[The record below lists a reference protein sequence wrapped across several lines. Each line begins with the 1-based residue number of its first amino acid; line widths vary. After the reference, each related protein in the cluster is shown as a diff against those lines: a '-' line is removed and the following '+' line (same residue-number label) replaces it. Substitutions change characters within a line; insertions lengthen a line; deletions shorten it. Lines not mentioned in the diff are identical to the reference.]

1 MNARAVRKDEEE
13 TLLQRAD
20 DLCRANNL
28 RLTPIRERV
37 YRELVQTRWSGWG
50 YDLVD
55 RLSSDKKRLAPVTI
69 YRALDFLRDAGLV
82 HRLATQNSYI
92 VSHGQPE
99 VNAMKVMFVCTKTG
113 KTVKIHS
120 AEVAEAVK
128 MQPSKLASS
137 LSRPSS
143 KSKAKAPANV
153 RAPPVDHKKGRA
165 SPGLFVYSAA
175 KARGVA

>member
-37 YRELVQTRWSGWG
+37 YRELVQTGG
-50 YDLVD
+50 PVGAYDLVD

-82 HRLATQNSYI
+82 HRLATQNSYVI
-92 VSHGQPE
+92 SHGQPD
-99 VNAMKVMFVCTKTG
+99 VNAMKIMFVDSKTG
-113 KTVKIHS
+113 ETIEVHS
-120 AEVAEAVK
+120 TEVAEAV
-128 MQPSKLASS
+128 
-137 LSRPSS
+137 R
-143 KSKAKAPANV
+143 KAAEQAGFRSV
-153 RAPPVDHKKGRA
+153 
-165 SPGLFVYSAA
+165 SPFMEVEGEIAH
-175 KARGVA
+175 

>member
-1 MNARAVRKDEEE
+1 MSARTQRKDEEDM
-13 TLLQRAD
+13 LLQRAD

-37 YRELVQTRWSGWG
+37 YRELVQSGG
-50 YDLVD
+50 PVGAYDLVD

-99 VNAMKVMFVCTKTG
+99 VNAMKIMFVCTKTG
-113 KTVKIHS
+113 QTVEVHS
-120 AEVAEAVK
+120 KEVAEAVQK
-128 MQPSKLASS
+128 AAEEAGFRS
-137 LSRPSS
+137 LSPFIE
-143 KSKAKAPANV
+143 V
-153 RAPPVDHKKGRA
+153 EGEM
-165 SPGLFVYSAA
+165 
-175 KARGVA
+175 AR

>member
-1 MNARAVRKDEEE
+1 MNARAIRKDEEE

-37 YRELVQTRWSGWG
+37 YRELVQNGG
-50 YDLVD
+50 PVGAYDLVD

-113 KTVKIHS
+113 KTVEVHS
-120 AEVAEAVK
+120 AEVAEAIK
-128 MQPSKLASS
+128 TAAEQAGFKS
-137 LSRPSS
+137 LS
-143 KSKAKAPANV
+143 A
-153 RAPPVDHKKGRA
+153 
-165 SPGLFVYSAA
+165 FVEVEGESA
-175 KARGVA
+175 R

>member
-1 MNARAVRKDEEE
+1 MTARAHRKEEE
-13 TLLQRAD
+13 DMLLQRAD

-37 YRELVQTRWSGWG
+37 YRELVQSGG
-50 YDLVD
+50 PVGAYDLVD

-113 KTVKIHS
+113 QTVEVHS
-120 AEVAEAVK
+120 KEVAEAVRK
-128 MQPSKLASS
+128 AAEEAGFKN
-137 LSRPSS
+137 LSP
-143 KSKAKAPANV
+143 
-153 RAPPVDHKKGRA
+153 
-165 SPGLFVYSAA
+165 FVEVEGEQ
-175 KARGVA
+175 AR

>member
-1 MNARAVRKDEEE
+1 MSARALKKDEEDI
-13 TLLQRAD
+13 LLRRAD
-20 DLCRANNL
+20 DLCRENNL

-37 YRELVQTRWSGWG
+37 YRELVQSGG
-50 YDLVD
+50 PVGAYDLVD

-113 KTVKIHS
+113 QTVEVHS
-120 AEVAEAVK
+120 AEVAEAVRK
-128 MQPSKLASS
+128 AAEQAGFRA
-137 LSRPSS
+137 LSPFIE
-143 KSKAKAPANV
+143 V
-153 RAPPVDHKKGRA
+153 EGEI
-165 SPGLFVYSAA
+165 
-175 KARGVA
+175 AR